1 VSSAPEVDRDDFES
15 RLRFERLLT
24 DLLSGFL
31 NVSSNDVDQ
40 EIEDAQRR
48 VCETFGLN
56 LSTVWQWPPHD
67 PERWILTHHYRKL
80 GGLPPPDPMDAREH
94 FPWTLSQLRIGGAV
108 SLPSTAAAP
117 PEAARDLETW
127 NHFGIT
133 STFILPLSVG
143 GSEPFGSLSF
153 GSTEEGRVWPG
164 ELAQRLRLVAPVFAS
179 ALARKRTD
187 HALREGE
194 QRLSLA
200 LASAG
205 AGAWDLDVATGR
217 IWATPEA
224 KVLYGFSAGDDVDL
238 AGFLARVYP
247 EDRELVRLR
256 LRDALS
262 QQAAYSADYRLVLP
276 DGSIRWI
283 NARGCPHAA
292 DATGRRER
300 LLGVSAD
307 VTERV
312 RTDLLLKEK
321 GARLAAAIDAVALG
335 FYETQEGGRIVF
347 VDDRLRELLGVQPYD
362 EERIR
367 EFWLEHIHP
376 DDRARIH
383 EVSLGVVEGRSDRG
397 SVEYRYLHPRG
408 STLWLNHVSHALEHD
423 ATGRTTRIVGVIQ
436 DITQRKLAEA
446 ALIDR
451 TERLSM
457 ALASGRMGAWD
468 MKLPE
473 QTITWAESSEDLF
486 GLGPGRFPEH
496 AAEFASFEHPGHREA
511 IAAAFRKLH
520 SEAGSATVEARVL
533 WPDGSERWHQ
543 IFARSVAGPEGSPVH
558 VTGLTLDI
566 TARRRN
572 EESLRRALEEVQH
585 LRDQLREENLY
596 LRHEV
601 KELQNPSHVAGQ
613 SVAIQR
619 VFAQVRQVAPT
630 GSTVLLLGET
640 GTGKER
646 FASAIHDLSPRR
658 DRPMVRVNC
667 AAIPT
672 PLIESELFGREKGA
686 YTGALSR
693 QAGRFELAHGS
704 TLFLDEVGDL
714 PPEVQVKLL
723 RVLQE
728 RQIERL
734 GSPRP
739 IPVDVRIIA
748 ATNQDLREAVR
759 AGRFREDLYYRL
771 NVFPILIPP
780 LRERPEDIP
789 LLVAALV
796 DELGAAMNK
805 RVDAIAKASMDTL
818 TAYAWPGNIRELRNV
833 LERAMILATGPA
845 LHVELAEPG
854 AAPVTPQ
861 PSQDI
866 RSVEREHIQKVLQQK
881 GWRIRGPHGAAAALG
896 INPTT
901 LEYRMVKLGIR
912 RPGARED
919 LP

>member
-1 VSSAPEVDRDDFES
+1 MKSDSDQRTSDLEEH
-15 RLRFERLLT
+15 LRFERLLT
-24 DLLSGFL
+24 DLLSGFI
-31 NVSSNDVDQ
+31 NVSPSAVDH

-67 PERWILTHHYRKL
+67 PERWTLTHHYRTL
-80 GGLPPPDPMDAREH
+80 GGVPPPDPMDAREH
-94 FPWTLSQLRIGGAV
+94 FPWTLSLLRIGRAV

-127 NHFGIT
+127 NHFGIK

-143 GSEPFGSLSF
+143 GPEPFGSLSF
-153 GSTEEGRVWPG
+153 GSTEEGRIWPG
-164 ELAQRLRLVAPVFAS
+164 ELVQRLGLVAPVFAS

-200 LASAG
+200 LTSAG

-224 KVLYGFSAGDDVDL
+224 KVLYGFSAGDEVDL
-238 AGFLARVYP
+238 AEFLARVHP
-247 EDRELVRLR
+247 EDRELVRRR
-256 LRDALS
+256 LQDTLS
-262 QQAAYSADYRLVLP
+262 QPTTYSSDYRLVLP
-276 DGSIRWI
+276 DGSVRWI
-283 NARGCPHAA
+283 SARGRPHAA
-292 DATGRRER
+292 DVTGQRER
-300 LLGVSAD
+300 MLGVSVD
-307 VTERV
+307 VTERH
-312 RTDLLLKEK
+312 
-321 GARLAAAIDAVALG
+321 LAA
-335 FYETQEGGRIVF
+335 T
-347 VDDRLRELLGVQPYD
+347 
-362 EERIR
+362 
-367 EFWLEHIHP
+367 
-376 DDRARIH
+376 
-383 EVSLGVVEGRSDRG
+383 
-397 SVEYRYLHPRG
+397 
-408 STLWLNHVSHALEHD
+408 
-423 ATGRTTRIVGVIQ
+423 
-436 DITQRKLAEA
+436 
-446 ALIDR
+446 ALIAR

-486 GLGPGRFPEH
+486 GLGPGRFPGH
-496 AAEFASFEHPGHREA
+496 AGEFATFEHPSHREA
-511 IAAAFRKLH
+511 IIAAFRKLH

-533 WPDGSERWHQ
+533 WPDGSEHWHQ
-543 IFARSVAGPEGSPVH
+543 IFARSIAGPDGSPVR

-572 EESLRRALEEVQH
+572 DDALRRALEEVEH

-613 SVAIQR
+613 SAAIQR
-619 VFAQVRQVAPT
+619 VFEQVRQVAPT

-646 FASAIHDLSPRR
+646 FASVIHDLSPRR

-714 PPEVQVKLL
+714 PPEVQVKPL

-796 DELGAAMNK
+796 DELGTAMNK
-805 RVDAIAKASMDTL
+805 RVDVIAKASMDAL
-818 TAYAWPGNIRELRNV
+818 TAYAWPGNIRELRNI

-845 LHVELAEPG
+845 LQVEIIEPG
-854 AAPVTPQ
+854 ASAVASL

-866 RSVEREHIQKVLQQK
+866 RSVEREHILKVLQQK
-881 GWRIRGPHGAAAALG
+881 GWRIRGPQGAAAALG
-896 INPTT
+896 LNATT

-912 RPGARED
+912 RPGA
-919 LP
+919 